1 MRLPAQVQVGRKDG
15 WSSNDRIRLIGSL
28 TERVPQ
34 GALSYFSVSVAGT
47 ASASGPGCS
56 CVSSF
61 LKDATGSIPSPALIV
76 LTEGLTPAQLFHP
89 AV

>member
-47 ASASGPGCS
+47 ASAGSA
-56 CVSSF
+56 
-61 LKDATGSIPSPALIV
+61 LALLATRPAKQKPAPPS
-76 LTEGLTPAQLFHP
+76 
-89 AV
+89 